1 MRGTDR
7 PGRIAVR
14 NILSAPL
21 ASGGDSPEGSES
33 SLPLLETDLLKL
45 ERITSYAH
53 ATPAGEWY
61 DQERDEWVL
70 ILQGRAGLSFAGQE
84 RIVEMNPGDFVH
96 IPAHVRHRVEWTD
109 PHGQTVWLA
118 LHYTAD
124 DNADGCAGIT

>member
-1 MRGTDR
+1 MLSNLTCQVDVNNLVQSITRG
-7 PGRIAVR
+7 GHAF
-14 NILSAPL
+14 
-21 ASGGDSPEGSES
+21 
-33 SLPLLETDLLKL
+33 ETDHLNL

-124 DNADGCAGIT
+124 DNADGSAGIT